1 MCVSVCGAAEDQCR
15 ICMILTSSDNPSA
28 IICGE
33 GGGGI
38 KTATFS
44 NIKIVIV
51 LVAAGVVRVVVVP
64 RLAIM
69 MRVA

>member
-1 MCVSVCGAAEDQCR
+1 MTTRPQ
-15 ICMILTSSDNPSA
+15 LSA
-28 IICGE
+28 GR
-33 GGGGI
+33 GGGI